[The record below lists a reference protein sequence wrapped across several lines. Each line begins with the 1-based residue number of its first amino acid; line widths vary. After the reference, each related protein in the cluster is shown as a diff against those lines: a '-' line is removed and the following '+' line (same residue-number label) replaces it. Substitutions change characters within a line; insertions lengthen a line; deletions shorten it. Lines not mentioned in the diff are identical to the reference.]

1 MGAAHNREITMQS
14 MNTQRLFLGGLVAGV
29 VLNVQE
35 YVVNGIVLKEEW
47 EAAMQTAGL
56 ETYSTS
62 GLIMLVL
69 MTLVLGFISVW
80 LYAAIRPRF
89 GPGPRTAVYAAFL
102 VWLLVSVVP
111 TVYNSLAPIFPPGL
125 MMTASVFALFELPI
139 ATVAGAWLYR
149 EEPAATDTGSGDFGE
164 SSMG

>member
-1 MGAAHNREITMQS
+1 MQS
-14 MNTQRLFLGGLVAGV
+14 MNTMRLFLSGLVAGI
-29 VLNVQE
+29 VLNIEE
-35 YVVNGIVLKEEW
+35 YLVNGLVLKDEW
-47 EAAMQTAGL
+47 DAAMTKVGL

-62 GLIMLVL
+62 GIIMLVL

-102 VWLLVSVVP
+102 VWLLVWVVP
-111 TVYNSLAPIFPPGL
+111 TVYNSLAPVFPPGL

-149 EEPAATDTGSGDFGE
+149 EEPAATDTGSGGFGE

>member
-1 MGAAHNREITMQS
+1 MCAAHNREITMQS

-29 VLNVQE
+29 VLNIQE
-35 YVVNGIVLKEEW
+35 YVVNGIVLKDEW
-47 EAAMQTAGL
+47 EAAMKTAGL
-56 ETYSTS
+56 QTYSTS
-62 GLIMLVL
+62 GIIMLVL

-102 VWLLVSVVP
+102 VWLLVWVVP

-149 EEPAATDTGSGDFGE
+149 EEPAATDTGSGGFGE

>member
-1 MGAAHNREITMQS
+1 MQS
-14 MNTQRLFLGGLVAGV
+14 MNTQRLFLSGLVAGV
-29 VLNVQE
+29 VLNIEE

-47 EAAMQTAGL
+47 EAAMKTAGL

-62 GLIMLVL
+62 GIIMLVL

-102 VWLLVSVVP
+102 VWLLVWVVP
-111 TVYNSLAPIFPPGL
+111 TVYNSLTPIFPPGL

-149 EEPAATDTGSGDFGE
+149 EEPAAADTGSGGFGE
-164 SSMG
+164 

>member
-1 MGAAHNREITMQS
+1 MQG
-14 MNTQRLFLGGLVAGV
+14 MNTQRLFLSGLVAGV
-29 VLNVQE
+29 VLNIEE
-35 YVVNGIVLKEEW
+35 YVANGIVLKDEW
-47 EAAMQTAGL
+47 DAAMTTAGL

-62 GLIMLVL
+62 GIIMLVL
-69 MTLVLGFISVW
+69 MTLLLGFISVW

-89 GPGPRTAVYAAFL
+89 GPGPRTAVYAALL

-111 TVYNSLAPIFPPGL
+111 TVYNTLAPIFPPSL

-139 ATVAGAWLYR
+139 ATVAGAWLYK
-149 EEPAATDTGSGDFGE
+149 EEPAATDTGSGGFGE

>member
-1 MGAAHNREITMQS
+1 MES
-14 MNTQRLFLGGLVAGV
+14 MNAQRLFLSGLVAGV
-29 VLNVQE
+29 VLNLEE
-35 YVVNGIVLKEEW
+35 YLVNGIVLKEEW
-47 EAAMQTAGL
+47 DAAMTTAGL

-62 GLIMLVL
+62 GIIMLVL

-89 GPGPRTAVYAAFL
+89 GPGPRTAVYAALL
-102 VWLLVSVVP
+102 VWLLVWVVP
-111 TVYNSLAPIFPPGL
+111 TVYNSLAPIFPPSL
-125 MMTASVFALFELPI
+125 MMTATVFAVFELPI

-149 EEPAATDTGSGDFGE
+149 EEPAATDTGSGGFGE

>member
-1 MGAAHNREITMQS
+1 MQS
-14 MNTQRLFLGGLVAGV
+14 MNAQRLFLSGLVAGV
-29 VLNVQE
+29 VLNVEE

-47 EAAMQTAGL
+47 DAAMTTAGL

-62 GLIMLVL
+62 GIIMLVL

-80 LYAAIRPRF
+80 LYGAIRPRF
-89 GPGPRTAVYAAFL
+89 GPGPRTAVYAALL
-102 VWLLVSVVP
+102 VWLLVWVVP
-111 TVYNSLAPIFPPGL
+111 TVYNSLSPIFPTGL
-125 MMTASVFALFELPI
+125 MMTATVFALFELPI

-149 EEPAATDTGSGDFGE
+149 EEPAATHTGSGGFGE

>member
-1 MGAAHNREITMQS
+1 MES
-14 MNTQRLFLGGLVAGV
+14 MNTQRLFLSGLVAGV
-29 VLNVQE
+29 VLNIEE
-35 YVVNGIVLKEEW
+35 YLVNGIVLKDEW
-47 EAAMQTAGL
+47 EAAMKTAGL

-62 GLIMLVL
+62 GIIMLVL

-80 LYAAIRPRF
+80 VYAAIRPRF

-111 TVYNSLAPIFPPGL
+111 TVYNTLAPIFPASL
-125 MMTASVFALFELPI
+125 MMTASVFAVFELPI

-149 EEPAATDTGSGDFGE
+149 EVPAATETGSGGFGE
-164 SSMG
+164 SSLG

>member
-1 MGAAHNREITMQS
+1 MQS

-35 YVVNGIVLKEEW
+35 YVVNGIVLKDEW
-47 EAAMQTAGL
+47 EAAMKTAGL

-62 GLIMLVL
+62 GIIMLVL

>member
-1 MGAAHNREITMQS
+1 
-14 MNTQRLFLGGLVAGV
+14 
-29 VLNVQE
+29 
-35 YVVNGIVLKEEW
+35 
-47 EAAMQTAGL
+47 
-56 ETYSTS
+56 TYSTS

-102 VWLLVSVVP
+102 VWFLVSVVP
-111 TVYNSLAPIFPPGL
+111 TVYNSLAPLFPPSL

-149 EEPAATDTGSGDFGE
+149 EEPAATDTESGGSGE

>member
-1 MGAAHNREITMQS
+1 MQG
-14 MNTQRLFLGGLVAGV
+14 MNTQRLFLSGLVAGV

-35 YVVNGIVLKEEW
+35 YVVNGMILKDEW
-47 EAAMQTAGL
+47 EAAMKTAGL

-89 GPGPRTAVYAAFL
+89 GPGPRTAVYAALL
-102 VWLLVSVVP
+102 VWFLVSVVP
-111 TVYNSLAPIFPPGL
+111 TVYNSLAPLFPPGL

-149 EEPAATDTGSGDFGE
+149 EVPAATETGSGGFGE